1 MSDATPSS
9 GPDLSQ
15 GIDPGDIPEGGVLG
29 GHVGDDAV
37 VMARID
43 GALVA
48 VSGACTHYSGPLKDG
63 LRVADTLRCPW
74 HHACFDLRTGAA
86 LEAPALS
93 PLDRWKIEMRDGKA
107 FVREKLPPAAP
118 IRRTPPAPPRS
129 IVIVGGGAA
138 GFAAAQ
144 RLRELGYEGPLT
156 LLSADQL
163 APYDRPNLSKDYL
176 AGEAD
181 PAWMPLKNANFYR
194 DQRIELRLSTVV
206 ETLDATAK
214 NVTLRDGTRLDYD
227 ALLLATGAERNR
239 PNTPGFDRTNVFLLR
254 SQADSDAVIGALG
267 GARAAAVIGA
277 SFIGLEAAAALRTR
291 GLKVNVV
298 APEALPL
305 ERILGPEL
313 GRFIQGLHE
322 SHGVRFHLRRTV
334 RGFDGK
340 VLTLDD
346 GSTVGADL
354 VVLGV
359 GVRPSLALAE
369 AAGLTLDKGVSVD
382 ACFRTSAPGVFAAG
396 DVARFDNP
404 AGGPPIRVEHWV
416 AAERQGQ
423 IAAANMLGFETEI
436 DEPPFFWSAHYDVS
450 IRYVG
455 HAERWEHIE
464 VDGDLDRR
472 NATVRYLGGGRLLA
486 AATVGR
492 DMEALRIG
500 QVLRD
505 ANDRRMA
512 DTG

>member
-227 ALLLATGAERNR
+227 ALLLATGAEPNR